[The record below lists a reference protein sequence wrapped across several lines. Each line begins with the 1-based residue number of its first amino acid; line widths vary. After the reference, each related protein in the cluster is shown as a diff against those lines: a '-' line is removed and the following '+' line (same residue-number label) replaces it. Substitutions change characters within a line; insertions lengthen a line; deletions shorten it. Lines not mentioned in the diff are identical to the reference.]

1 MLLAREILS
10 SVSVVNIIVNKYE
23 LTDFDEEYKNQE
35 TQEEENE
42 DDNDAN
48 MLFVEQKF
56 CTVCNIEQPLRTKH

>member
-1 MLLAREILS
+1 M
-10 SVSVVNIIVNKYE
+10 VNKYE

-56 CTVCNIEQPLRTKH
+56 

>member
-1 MLLAREILS
+1 M
-10 SVSVVNIIVNKYE
+10 VNKYE